1 MNKFERLLV
10 ITIAAITTISIIGV
24 KIFSKID
31 ASNST
36 YTEYSNEQSSDDALS
51 KVLKRIAGTYEL
63 VEDMGIYG
71 LKTIYTVTINKDGTG
86 YVKFASDGSVE
97 HFYGASLSGPK
108 KIVFQGDYGGTPFG
122 IIGDSIVDESAS
134 KEHTEIGTM
143 RYHMRRKR

>member
-1 MNKFERLLV
+1 MGWHLLLNENRQ
-10 ITIAAITTISIIGV
+10 ITRGSDTISIIGV

-71 LKTIYTVTINKDGTG
+71 FKTIYTG
-86 YVKFASDGSVE
+86 
-97 HFYGASLSGPK
+97 
-108 KIVFQGDYGGTPFG
+108 
-122 IIGDSIVDESAS
+122 
-134 KEHTEIGTM
+134 
-143 RYHMRRKR
+143 

>member
-10 ITIAAITTISIIGV
+10 ITIAAITAISIIGV

-63 VEDMGIYG
+63 VEDMGIY
-71 LKTIYTVTINKDGTG
+71 KDGTG